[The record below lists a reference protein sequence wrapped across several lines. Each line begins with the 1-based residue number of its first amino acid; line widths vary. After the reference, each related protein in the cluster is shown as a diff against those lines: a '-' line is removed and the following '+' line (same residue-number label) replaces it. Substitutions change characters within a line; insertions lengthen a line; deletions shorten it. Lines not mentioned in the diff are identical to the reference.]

1 MFRSIFPRLMTAI
14 LAAILICTL
23 GLSMGFYVT
32 TRNNYID
39 TRMNEL
45 MMQAYDIAY
54 LASRVR
60 SNNMLSGFGYST
72 ATENY
77 ISWKA
82 NTIYDEFK
90 AYSVVVDRTGQVSL
104 FAAPDLMQEQDIP
117 FDRQRI
123 IDTLAVVLKGK
134 EVVERQNSSN
144 GPTFTVAVPWV
155 DNGVVLGA
163 VFIQTAAQT
172 VYATFQ
178 GLALKTALT
187 ALFALLLACV
197 SVFLITRQIVKPL
210 RNMAMVAGELAE
222 GHFDRRVPVTGSRET
237 RELASAFNLMA
248 VQLEAL
254 EQTRRDFIANVS
266 HELRS
271 PMTSIQGFL
280 QGMLDGTIPAE
291 EQKQYM
297 EIVLDETRRLSKLVG
312 NLLNLSR
319 MENDTIQLALSD
331 FDLHESIRRVIIANL
346 PQLDNKQLD
355 LQLSF
360 NEEPLYVNADPEQIE
375 QVLINLLS
383 NAIKYTPEGGHISID
398 TAQEG
403 DTIRVTVRDD
413 GPGIL
418 PEDAPYIFD
427 RFYKADKSHTVGKG
441 TGLGLAICK
450 RILEKHGQSI
460 RLVPSATGAAFEFT
474 LKSGHAPE
482 PAHREA

>member
-1 MFRSIFPRLMTAI
+1 
-14 LAAILICTL
+14 
-23 GLSMGFYVT
+23 
-32 TRNNYID
+32 
-39 TRMNEL
+39 
-45 MMQAYDIAY
+45 
-54 LASRVR
+54 
-60 SNNMLSGFGYST
+60 
-72 ATENY
+72 
-77 ISWKA
+77 
-82 NTIYDEFK
+82 
-90 AYSVVVDRTGQVSL
+90 
-104 FAAPDLMQEQDIP
+104 
-117 FDRQRI
+117 
-123 IDTLAVVLKGK
+123 
-134 EVVERQNSSN
+134 
-144 GPTFTVAVPWV
+144 TFTVAVPWV

-172 VYATFQ
+172 VYATYQ

-210 RNMAMVAGELAE
+210 RNMAEVAGELAE
-222 GHFDRRVPVTGSRET
+222 GHFDRRVQVTGSRET

-248 VQLEAL
+248 AQLEAL

-271 PMTSIQGFL
+271 PMTSIQGYL
-280 QGMLDGTIPAE
+280 QGMLDGTVPAE

-297 EIVLDETRRLSKLVG
+297 GIVLDETKRLTKLVG

-319 MENDTIQLALSD
+319 MESESTQLALSD

-346 PQLDNKQLD
+346 PQLDSKQLD

-360 NEEPLYVNADPEQIE
+360 EEEPMYVNADPEQID

-383 NAIKYTPEGGHISID
+383 NAIKYTPEGGHIGID
-398 TAQEG
+398 TLQEG
-403 DTIRVTVRDD
+403 DTVRVTVRDD

-450 RILEKHGQSI
+450 RIIEKHGQSI
-460 RLVPSATGAAFEFT
+460 RLVPSTSGAAFEFT
-474 LKSGHAPE
+474 LKSGHVPE
-482 PAHREA
+482 PVHREA